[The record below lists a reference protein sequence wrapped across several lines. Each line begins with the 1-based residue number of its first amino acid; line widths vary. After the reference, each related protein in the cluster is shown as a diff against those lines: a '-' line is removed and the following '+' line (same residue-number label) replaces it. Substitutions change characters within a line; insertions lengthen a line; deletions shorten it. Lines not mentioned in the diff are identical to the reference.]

1 MPIHKTS
8 DIIER
13 RNKVTVML
21 AEKQPL
27 NKISKLLNVS
37 YDTILED
44 RKAIQQQ
51 GADFWSNITDKRYL
65 AYNQYMIMIS
75 IDKVMS
81 KCWNVVD
88 SRNKNISMKDKL
100 SAMRLIL
107 DAGNYQENLFVKTP
121 ELLTLKE
128 LEDKSNKL
136 NSNDNNE
143 SNNNNNNNK
152 RKRLIP

>member
-1 MPIHKTS
+1 
-8 DIIER
+8 
-13 RNKVTVML
+13 ML

-27 NKISKLLNVS
+27 TKISKSLNVS
-37 YDTILED
+37 YDTILD
-44 RKAIQQQ
+44 DKAAIQQQ
-51 GADFWSNITDKRYL
+51 GYEFWYNITDKKYL
-65 AYNQYMIMIS
+65 AYNQYLIMIS
-75 IDKVMS
+75 IDKVMT
-81 KCWNVVD
+81 KCWSVVD
-88 SRNKNISMKDKL
+88 SRSKNISMKDKL

-136 NSNDNNE
+136 DSNNNDNDNINN
-143 SNNNNNNNK
+143 NNNNNNNK